1 MLRLLQ
7 HSPRG
12 PTLCALLQLLG
23 EKAALP
29 SQRELSALVLKCL
42 AKLNKTL
49 GETDGASGRLASTPY
64 SRPGRVPAGE
74 MARQIDLPPV
84 VHALASLRA
93 TITAAERDAPTELLA
108 QIRASSDATLAAIVE
123 VRSAEVLGCLHGEV
137 RGGATRTPRRAKVP
151 ASFAPLLVQV
161 HAHLGM
167 PPPSPARPRSRAS
180 AMTPSSLSAVLRT
193 PGRSSATPRSLAKPE
208 AAGAASPPPSR
219 RTSSRAATPVRPS
232 DKGTPRKP
240 SAPAT
245 PGGSARRQLLSND
258 AAADATEAAGGPTVI
273 ASALARLD
281 EMKKR
286 YNIPVTPARAHAA
299 AAGTTTASTPS
310 AAAASIQK
318 ARAKIA
324 KHEQEAHKL

>member
-1 MLRLLQ
+1 
-7 HSPRG
+7 
-12 PTLCALLQLLG
+12 
-23 EKAALP
+23 
-29 SQRELSALVLKCL
+29 
-42 AKLNKTL
+42 
-49 GETDGASGRLASTPY
+49 
-64 SRPGRVPAGE
+64 

-93 TITAAERDAPTELLA
+93 TITAAEHDAPTELLA

-208 AAGAASPPPSR
+208 AAGADSPSR

-245 PGGSARRQLLSND
+245 PGGSARRQLLSSD

-286 YNIPVTPARAHAA
+286 YNIPVTPAHAHAG
-299 AAGTTTASTPS
+299 AAGTAAASTPS